1 MINQLF
7 TLSTFLVCGFSFGQS
22 FAPAAGQAGSTA
34 IHKDSSII
42 VSWATGANL
51 QRGYLNIVDPGQGL
65 ASFGQATD
73 ALGVAEGNASNVVSL
88 GDSGVIVLTF
98 DRPIFNESG
107 PDFAVFENGFA
118 DDFLEL
124 AFVEVS
130 SDGVHF
136 VRFPA
141 ISETPT
147 NTQIG
152 PFDYSDCRYVHNLA
166 GKYRAGYGTPFDLDD
181 LSDSIGIDL
190 MSITHVKLIDVVG
203 TINPQYG
210 SFDSEGT
217 IINDLYPTEFP
228 SGGFDLD
235 AVGVINE
242 APLGIKN
249 ANIEVALFPN
259 PTSDLVTIETKENHE
274 LTIYSVHGQLLD
286 QFEATKKRT
295 LSTKKYAC
303 SILFL
308 HIKTSEGEIV
318 KRVQV
323 L

>member
-7 TLSTFLVCGFSFGQS
+7 ILSTFLVCSLSFGQS

-42 VSWATGANL
+42 QDWATGATM
-51 QRGYLNIVDPGQGL
+51 QRGYLNISDPGLGF
-65 ASFGQATD
+65 ASFGEATD
-73 ALGVAEGNASNVVSL
+73 ALGAAEGDATNVVSL

-98 DRPIFNESG
+98 NRPIENGSG

-118 DDFLEL
+118 DNFLEL

-130 SDGVHF
+130 SDGLNF

-147 NTQIG
+147 NAQIG

-166 GKYRAGYGTPFDLDD
+166 GKYRAGYGTPFDLED
-181 LSDSIGIDL
+181 LSDSTGIDL

-203 TINPQYG
+203 TIDPQYG
-210 SFDSEGT
+210 SFDSQGT

-259 PTSDLVTIETKENHE
+259 PTSDFVTIETNENHE
-274 LTIYSVHGQLLD
+274 LTIYSLHGQLLD
-286 QFEATKKRT
+286 QIEATKKRT

-308 HIKTSEGEIV
+308 HIKTSEGEVV
-318 KRVQV
+318 KRIHV

>member
-1 MINQLF
+1 MIKQFIFIHFLF
-7 TLSTFLVCGFSFGQS
+7 ASFGAICQS
-22 FAPAAGQAGSTA
+22 YAPAAGQPGSTA

-42 VSWATGANL
+42 VSWASNATM
-51 QRGYLNIVDPGQGL
+51 QRGYMNSANPSLGL

-73 ALGVAEGNASNVVSL
+73 ALGQAEGDATNVVSL

-98 DRPIFNESG
+98 DRPIENGQG

-118 DDFLEL
+118 DNFLEL

-130 SDGVHF
+130 SDGLNF

-147 NTQIG
+147 TTQIG

-166 GKYRAGYGTPFDLDD
+166 GKYRAGYGTPFDLED
-181 LSDSIGIDL
+181 LIDSTGIDV
-190 MSITHVKLIDVVG
+190 MAITHVKLIDVVG
-203 TINPQYG
+203 TIDPQYG
-210 SFDSEGT
+210 TYDSQGT

-235 AVGVINE
+235 ALGVINE
-242 APLGIKN
+242 SPLSIGTT
-249 ANIEVALFPN
+249 ELDVAMFPN
-259 PTSDLVTIETKENHE
+259 PTNDVLTIETNEQHSVE
-274 LTIYSVHGQLLD
+274 LYSLQGQLLD
-286 QFEATKKRT
+286 QFDATKKRT
-295 LSTKKYAC
+295 LSLKKYAS
-303 SILFL
+303 SILL
-308 HIKTSEGEIV
+308 VRITTSTGEVV
-318 KRVQV
+318 KRIQV